1 MRGSST
7 ARSTLSLAT
16 SMASLLERYNK
27 WRHGNNASTSTDS
40 LTKAVA
46 QISINPD
53 VKWEEL
59 SGPALLSIAFYLI
72 SDWPSKNRAL
82 MVLFRVC
89 RNWHADLNCDAV
101 WAALCKAAGMAD
113 SLRTREAYISR
124 RALLHGG
131 LDMSDQ
137 EELEFPVHFTTPL
150 PTHPSQQYEMP
161 YADGCDRAGFIAKK
175 RSSSPDI
182 SWVFSERGYS
192 AEQDKVAW
200 FQVYVKNFKDECRIG
215 FTDDPASLLERRA
228 RMSYEEPHA
237 WLYSDGKRM
246 RGVTEA
252 GQRNNPTA
260 QAKITHF
267 MKGSRITV
275 RLDFE
280 KDEASWF
287 LEQLRQ
293 RPQHIHTTKGL
304 PKGGPIHA
312 AIVLDAA
319 GDEVC
324 FNPLVPDETR
334 RTMEAILLLS
344 KCLKL
349 EESFAAKANLDEQSL
364 NFEANFITSMFV
376 QKSWAQY
383 DGVSAALASAVAL
396 AALLGPLND
405 SLDLNLPDRMG
416 GQGKEGTC
424 PPWLRKDEAG
434 QVAALKHWVEN
445 DEEAIEALG
454 GRWRVVDLS
463 DVSVS
468 VA

>member
-1 MRGSST
+1 M
-7 ARSTLSLAT
+7 
-16 SMASLLERYNK
+16 Y
-27 WRHGNNASTSTDS
+27 
-40 LTKAVA
+40 
-46 QISINPD
+46 
-53 VKWEEL
+53 
-59 SGPALLSIAFYLI
+59 
-72 SDWPSKNRAL
+72 
-82 MVLFRVC
+82 
-89 RNWHADLNCDAV
+89 
-101 WAALCKAAGMAD
+101 
-113 SLRTREAYISR
+113 
-124 RALLHGG
+124 
-131 LDMSDQ
+131 
-137 EELEFPVHFTTPL
+137 
-150 PTHPSQQYEMP
+150 
-161 YADGCDRAGFIAKK
+161 K
-175 RSSSPDI
+175 RQ
-182 SWVFSERGYS
+182 GYS

-287 LEQLRQ
+287 LEQLKQ

-334 RTMEAILLLS
+334 RTMEAILLL
-344 KCLKL
+344 L
-349 EESFAAKANLDEQSL
+349 SL
-364 NFEANFITSMFV
+364 I
-376 QKSWAQY
+376 
-383 DGVSAALASAVAL
+383 
-396 AALLGPLND
+396 
-405 SLDLNLPDRMG
+405 
-416 GQGKEGTC
+416 
-424 PPWLRKDEAG
+424 
-434 QVAALKHWVEN
+434 H
-445 DEEAIEALG
+445 I
-454 GRWRVVDLS
+454 
-463 DVSVS
+463 
-468 VA
+468 